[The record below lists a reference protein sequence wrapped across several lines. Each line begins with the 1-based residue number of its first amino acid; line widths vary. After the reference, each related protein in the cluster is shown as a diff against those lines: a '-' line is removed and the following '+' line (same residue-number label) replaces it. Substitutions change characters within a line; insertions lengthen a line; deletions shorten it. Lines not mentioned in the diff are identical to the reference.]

1 MDRITMGFGPIS
13 DVTGFSHKGGMT
25 FLEIQELLRRKIN
38 ELVAAHASLKSHV
51 DTRNGDVISA
61 FDQTLA
67 SFTAQFNEVAD
78 TLRAPAAEYAELVD
92 RFNAMEEEF
101 QSMLASL
108 SGTTRMTD
116 EEIASALG
124 V

>member
-67 SFTAQFNEVAD
+67 GFTAQFNEVAD

-92 RFNAMEEEF
+92 RFNAMAEEF

-108 SGTTRMTD
+108 SGTTMMTD